1 MPLHVQCAPCLCK
14 QEEDGTLCG
23 WLVASLQKVLWMKQ
37 GNMTAVTES
46 SLNHR
51 QSFVSVFSI
60 SVYSMYVC
68 VFLNVVNTTFILST
82 YKLKH
87 SNILWQNTLNFP
99 ILHATNVCVCVC
111 VCVCA
116 RACMHGQRF
125 SLNSWRSM
133 HINPLLTNYGTISL
147 LLWITKEYYSLL
159 LVNITFFSLLPLCA
173 RWSMYEQHQK
183 LEARSWRGSERQCEV
198 G

>member
-1 MPLHVQCAPCLCK
+1 MNEAGKHDCCHRILLK
-14 QEEDGTLCG
+14 
-23 WLVASLQKVLWMKQ
+23 SS
-37 GNMTAVTES
+37 AV
-46 SLNHR
+46 
-51 QSFVSVFSI
+51 
-60 SVYSMYVC
+60 
-68 VFLNVVNTTFILST
+68 
-82 YKLKH
+82 
-87 SNILWQNTLNFP
+87 
-99 ILHATNVCVCVC
+99 VCVCLFHLCIFNVCLCLFKCSQYNIHPVNVQTQTLQYLMTKHTKFSYSSCYKRVC